1 MGKHILFSV
10 ILNILIIGSAAMGYY
25 GYKAGNYY
33 FIPLLCAAA
42 FGLSVYY
49 KIKHIKFVREEMKR
63 KAEANLKAK
72 ATKKSKL

>member
-1 MGKHILFSV
+1 MIIASV
-10 ILNILIIGSAAMGYY
+10 AVGYY

-49 KIKHIKFVREEMKR
+49 KFKHVKFVQEEMKK
-63 KAEANLKAK
+63 KAEANLAAKAK
-72 ATKKSKL
+72 TKNKR

>member
-1 MGKHILFSV
+1 MVKHVIFSV
-10 ILNILIIGSAAMGYY
+10 ILNILIIASVAIGYY

-49 KIKHIKFVREEMKR
+49 KIKHIKFVREEMRK
-63 KAEANLKAK
+63 KAEANVLA
-72 ATKKSKL
+72 KSKKKNKR